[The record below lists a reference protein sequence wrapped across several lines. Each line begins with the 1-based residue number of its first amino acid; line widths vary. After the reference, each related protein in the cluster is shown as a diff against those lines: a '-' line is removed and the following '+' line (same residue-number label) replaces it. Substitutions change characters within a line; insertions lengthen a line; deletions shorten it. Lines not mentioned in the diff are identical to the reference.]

1 MARDKKGMI
10 EVMAHAIHV
19 HLGGASHICTRER
32 RDHCQRQRR
41 PVREDGWR
49 VWRKMR
55 KHYKFGLHVAEKTS
69 RREKEKKAKKMV
81 WEEG

>member
-1 MARDKKGMI
+1 LSEAEEAGEGRW
-10 EVMAHAIHV
+10 VA
-19 HLGGASHICTRER
+19 
-32 RDHCQRQRR
+32 
-41 PVREDGWR
+41 R